1 MEKKKTIVD
10 IHNTISIGDLE
21 SVIKT
26 QMQSIL
32 DNPETSSKLPPICIH
47 GSPGI
52 GKSKIVETVAKE
64 MGVQFIPV
72 MLAQIEPCDIKGL
85 PVPNKEEHVME
96 WYVNG
101 TWPRDPDSAGI
112 LFLDEITAIDKSI
125 AVAVYELIL
134 ERKLGNLYKLPK
146 KWLIVSAGNLVT
158 DRAVAT
164 VMPSA
169 LANRFMHF
177 QLEANAEDWVKWAQF
192 NDINPSVIGFIQYKP
207 EYLFHMDGEVLSRG
221 FPTPRSWERVS
232 RMLDLYKDCSD
243 SILRTIVY
251 GNVGNRAGVEFL
263 AFHKVSKE
271 FDNVLEYMI
280 NPDKEIVIPDRSDMR
295 YALVST
301 MNYLLWRGT
310 DEEDENRR
318 LNGFYRISMNLPAD
332 FAAMAMISA
341 MAGNSKEM
349 SPKCA
354 AKLYHHPSFRDW
366 SDKFGKALR
375 RRIVI

>member
-10 IHNTISIGDLE
+10 IHNTISIVDLE

-26 QMQSIL
+26 QMQAIL

-52 GKSKIVETVAKE
+52 GKSKLVETVAKE
-64 MGVQFIPV
+64 MGVNFIPV
-72 MLAQIEPCDIKGL
+72 MLSQIEPCDIKGL
-85 PVPNKEEHVME
+85 PVPNRDEHVME

-125 AVAVYELIL
+125 AVAAYELIL

-164 VMPSA
+164 AMPSA

-177 QLEANAEDWVKWAQF
+177 QLEANAEEWVKWAQF
-192 NDINPSVIGFIQYKP
+192 NDIHPSVVGFINYKP
-207 EYLFHMDGEVLSRG
+207 EFLFHMEGEVLGRG

-232 RMLDLYKDCSD
+232 RMLDLCKDCSD
-243 SILRTIVY
+243 TILRKIVY
-251 GNVGNRAGVEFL
+251 GLVGNRAGVEFIE
-263 AFHKVSKE
+263 FHKVNKE
-271 FDNVLEYMI
+271 FDNVLEIMT
-280 NPDKEIVIPDRSDMR
+280 NPNKEIDIPERSDMR

-301 MNYLLWRGT
+301 MNYLLWRGK

-318 LNGFYRISMNLPAD
+318 LNGFYRISMKLPAD
-332 FAAMAMISA
+332 FAAMAMVSA
-341 MAGNSKEM
+341 MAGTSKEL
-349 SPKCA
+349 SSRCA
-354 AKLYHHPSFRDW
+354 MKLYHHPMYKEW
-366 SDKFGKALR
+366 TDKYGKALH